1 MIEELAKQVGE
12 IIDLSNLLSRKSL
25 KKIERDLMQANLAAD
40 ARHYASLAL
49 FASTS
54 AGLLTLLAAFYFSS
68 DPLSSIAALFAVFAA
83 SLLAFL
89 KYPESRKKSRAE
101 EIERELAIALRSV
114 SIELSASTPFEK
126 TLRNLARAG
135 HGELSSEAKKL
146 LGEIELGGKSPSEAL
161 KEFADRV
168 DSLLVRR
175 ACMQLV
181 FAYEHG
187 LQTEG
192 LKKLADELV
201 SFQKIKSQQYAAKMA
216 FFGLLFISV
225 SCIVP
230 ALFAAYV
237 IVGSSFLETTFMPSD
252 VLLAFV
258 VAFPAADAAILY
270 YLKAK
275 TPKVLAAT

>member
-1 MIEELAKQVGE
+1 MIEELSKQVGE
-12 IIDLSNLLSRKSL
+12 TIDLSGFISKKSL
-25 KKIERDLMQANLAAD
+25 KKIERDLIQANIAAE
-40 ARHYASLAL
+40 ATHYASLAL
-49 FASTS
+49 FISFTA
-54 AGLLTLLAAFYFSS
+54 AALAFLAAFYLSS
-68 DPLSSIAALFAVFAA
+68 DLLSSVASLFAVFA
-83 SLLAFL
+83 LLLLLFL
-89 KYPESRKKSRAE
+89 KIPEWRKKSRAE

-114 SIELSASTPFEK
+114 SIELRANTPFEK

-135 HGELSSEAKKL
+135 HGELGSEVKKI
-146 LGEIELGGKSPSEAL
+146 LGEIELGGKSPPEAL

-201 SFQKIKSQQYAAKMA
+201 SFQKVKSQQYAAQMA

-237 IVGSSFLETTFMPSD
+237 IVGSSFLETTFTPSD
-252 VLLAFV
+252 VLIAF
-258 VAFPAADAAILY
+258 AIGFPLADAAILY

-275 TPKVLAAT
+275 TPKVLATQ

>member
-1 MIEELAKQVGE
+1 MIEELSKQVGE
-12 IIDLSNLLSRKSL
+12 ALDLSGFISIKSL
-25 KKIERDLMQANLAAD
+25 KKIDRDLLQANIAAD
-40 ARHYASLAL
+40 AKDYASLAL
-49 FASTS
+49 FVSAAS
-54 AGLLTLLAAFYFSS
+54 ALLALLFAYYFSS
-68 DPLSSIAALFAVFAA
+68 DVLVSTAVLFAAFA
-83 SLLAFL
+83 LLLLGFL
-89 KYPESRKKSRAE
+89 KYPESRKKTRAE
-101 EIERELAIALRSV
+101 EMERELAIALRSV
-114 SIELSASTPFEK
+114 SIELRANTPFEK

-135 HGELSSEAKKL
+135 HGELSSEAKKML
-146 LGEIELGGKSPSEAL
+146 SEIELGGKSPPEAL

-168 DSLLVRR
+168 DSLLVHR

-201 SFQKIKSQQYAAKMA
+201 SFQKVKSQQYAAQMA

-237 IVGSSFLETTFMPSD
+237 IVGSSFLETTFTPSD

-258 VAFPAADAAILY
+258 LGFPLADAAILY

-275 TPKVLAAT
+275 TPKVLAT

>member
-1 MIEELAKQVGE
+1 MIEELSKQVGE
-12 IIDLSNLLSRKSL
+12 AIDLSGFISRKSL
-25 KKIERDLMQANLAAD
+25 KKIERDLLQANIAAD
-40 ARHYASLAL
+40 AKHYASLAL
-49 FASTS
+49 FVSAAS
-54 AGLLTLLAAFYFSS
+54 ALLALLFAYYFSS
-68 DPLSSIAALFAVFAA
+68 DALVSTAVLFAAFA
-83 SLLAFL
+83 LLLLGFL
-89 KYPESRKKSRAE
+89 KYPESRKKTRAE
-101 EIERELAIALRSV
+101 EMERELAIALRSV
-114 SIELSASTPFEK
+114 SIELRANTPFEK

-135 HGELSSEAKKL
+135 HGELSSEAKKM
-146 LGEIELGGKSPSEAL
+146 LGEIELGGKSPPEAL
-161 KEFADRV
+161 KAFADRV

-201 SFQKIKSQQYAAKMA
+201 SFQKVKSQQYAAQMA

-237 IVGSSFLETTFMPSD
+237 IVGSSFLETTFTPSD

-258 VAFPAADAAILY
+258 LGFPLADAAILY

-275 TPKVLAAT
+275 TPNVLAA

>member
-1 MIEELAKQVGE
+1 MIAELSKQVGE
-12 IIDLSNLLSRKSL
+12 SLDLSGLISRKSL
-25 KKIERDLMQANLAAD
+25 KKIQQNLVQANIGAD
-40 ARHYASLAL
+40 AKHYASLGL
-49 FASTS
+49 FVS
-54 AGLLTLLAAFYFSS
+54 ATAALLAFLSAYYFFSDFIASSAAF
-68 DPLSSIAALFAVFAA
+68 FAVFAA
-83 SLLAFL
+83 SLLCFL
-89 KYPESRKKSRAE
+89 KYPESRKKGRAE

-114 SIELSASTPFEK
+114 SIDLQANTPFEK
-126 TLRNLARAG
+126 TLRNLARANY
-135 HGELSSEAKKL
+135 GELSSEARKM
-146 LGEIELGGKSPSEAL
+146 LGEIELGGKSPQEAL

-187 LQTEG
+187 LHTEG
-192 LKKLADELV
+192 LKKLADELI
-201 SFQKIKSQQYAAKMA
+201 SFQKVKSQQYAAQMA

-225 SCIVP
+225 SCIIP

-237 IVGSSFLETTFMPSD
+237 IVGSSFLETTFTPSD

-258 VAFPAADAAILY
+258 AVFPLADAAILY

-275 TPKVLAAT
+275 TPKVLATT